1 MVHTAPRGTRL
12 AARLPAF
19 QHRNYRLFFG
29 GQLVSL
35 IGTWAQSIGQG
46 WLVLELT
53 NSPLALGAVSA
64 LQFTPSLLF
73 GLWAGVLAD
82 RFPKRRILLCTQSAA
97 MLLAVVLGLLTSLHL
112 VALWHVL
119 VLATLLGLVNALD
132 MPTRQAFVG
141 EMVGKEHLASA
152 IALNASLFNAARVVG
167 PAIAGL
173 LIGWLGVTPLFWL
186 NAASFSAVLVA
197 LSRMDVAPPARR
209 VRHGGMNAELLEGLR
224 YVRRTPVILLIMVM
238 IGVVGTF
245 GMNYQVLIP
254 LFARAV
260 LHRGASGYGF
270 LMSALGFGSLLAALT
285 LALAGRRPGLG
296 RVVAAAFG
304 FSLLQ
309 LAVAASHT
317 YALTLALLV
326 AVGYCG
332 VLFMATANTIVQT
345 TSPPELRG
353 RVMSLYITLFAGST
367 PIGSLA
373 IGALAHLYGAPPAMA
388 IGAGISALGALY
400 GLRCWWQL
408 AHPAPLSGPS
418 GASRRPLPLGADPR
432 GAR

>member
-1 MVHTAPRGTRL
+1 MVRKAPLSGRL

-35 IGTWAQSIGQG
+35 IGTWAQAIGQG

-82 RFPKRRILLCTQSAA
+82 RFPKRRILLCTQSVA

-119 VLATLLGLVNALD
+119 VLAALLGLVNALD

-186 NAASFSAVLVA
+186 NAASFVAVLVA
-197 LSRMDVAPPARR
+197 LSKMDIAPLLRRSLPRRHERRSAGGAALRAAHPGGPADHGIDRGGRHLRHELPGADPALRPRR
-209 VRHGGMNAELLEGLR
+209 AASRCLRLRLPDVR
-224 YVRRTPVILLIMVM
+224 
-238 IGVVGTF
+238 
-245 GMNYQVLIP
+245 
-254 LFARAV
+254 ARP
-260 LHRGASGYGF
+260 R
-270 LMSALGFGSLLAALT
+270 LAAGR
-285 LALAGRRPGLG
+285 ADPGAGRASTAPGAGGRRRPGLL
-296 RVVAAAFG
+296 AA
-304 FSLLQ
+304 
-309 LAVAASHT
+309 
-317 YALTLALLV
+317 
-326 AVGYCG
+326 
-332 VLFMATANTIVQT
+332 
-345 TSPPELRG
+345 
-353 RVMSLYITLFAGST
+353 
-367 PIGSLA
+367 
-373 IGALAHLYGAPPAMA
+373 
-388 IGAGISALGALY
+388 
-400 GLRCWWQL
+400 
-408 AHPAPLSGPS
+408 PAPC
-418 GASRRPLPLGADPR
+418 RRSPTPTP
-432 GAR
+432 